1 MVFLREDDELFGEEH
16 EESVAKI
23 AAVLLDCTQG
33 LCALR
38 WAMTANI
45 IFPCSKHGEQCPFR
59 TLSTSRSS
67 RPYEF
72 ANLDCPEVSVCPYER
87 ALQLE
92 YNLSI
97 IDEGELYNDSSTWKY
112 DDRYPITQKG
122 HCMRCDK
129 KYSKGSR
136 AVIYAAMI
144 NHCCG
149 RSITVL
155 VTTI

>member
-1 MVFLREDDELFGEEH
+1 MNNVEKSTKNLLQK
-16 EESVAKI
+16 SQQCC
-23 AAVLLDCTQG
+23 LDCTQG

-59 TLSTSRSS
+59 TLSTSNSS

-72 ANLDCPEVSVCPYER
+72 ANLDCPQVSVCPYER

-97 IDEGELYNDSSTWKY
+97 IDEGELYNDSSTWNY
-112 DDRYPITQKG
+112 DDRYPITHRKDIA
-122 HCMRCDK
+122 CD
-129 KYSKGSR
+129 
-136 AVIYAAMI
+136 
-144 NHCCG
+144 
-149 RSITVL
+149 
-155 VTTI
+155 VTKST